1 MKNVI
6 RLCTLTFIGLAI
18 GCQQF
23 NLEYPPLRAQ
33 R

>member
-18 GCQQF
+18 GCQQAKRS
-23 NLEYPPLRAQ
+23 LPPET
-33 R
+33 